1 MFDKKL
7 ALVLGSGGARGFC
20 HIGVLKVLEEYNI
33 KPDIVVGSSM
43 GAIIGGF
50 YCAGMPIDDMI
61 NLANK
66 ITQATVMDFD
76 LMPGKKLGFVNGNRV
91 KAIFLKYLGNVKIE
105 DLKIKYAAVATDI
118 LAGESVLITKGEL
131 WKAMRASMSI
141 PMFFKP
147 FEYEGR
153 LLIDGGVLYRLPI
166 PQAYKLGADI
176 TIAVDAL
183 GPFQKGQRP
192 TGLIKM
198 AEQTFMLLDWENTKR
213 INHLCDYLL
222 VPDMKD
228 KGQLVFKQNDLAIKA
243 GEECARE
250 HIKEILK
257 IIEKHNKNKKRDK
270 NNLTINR

>member
-1 MFDKKL
+1 MFDKKI

-50 YCAGMPIDDMI
+50 YCAGMPIDEMI

-66 ITQATVMDFD
+66 INQATITDFD
-76 LMPGKKLGFVNGNRV
+76 FLPGKKLGFVNGNRV
-91 KAIFLKYLGNVKIE
+91 KAIFLKYLGDKKIE

-118 LAGESVLITKGEL
+118 LTGESVMITRGEV

-141 PMFFKP
+141 PMYFKP

-183 GPFQKGQRP
+183 GPFQGQKP
-192 TGLIKM
+192 SGLIKM
-198 AEQTFMLLDWENTKR
+198 AEQTFLLLDWENAKR

-228 KGQLVFKQNDLAIKA
+228 RGQLSFKQNDLAIKA
-243 GEECARE
+243 GEDCARE
-250 HIKEILK
+250 HIDKILK
-257 IIEKHNKNKKRDK
+257 LVEKHHKSKKRIK
-270 NNLTINR
+270 KA

>member
-33 KPDIVVGSSM
+33 KPDIIVGSSM

-50 YCAGMPIDDMI
+50 YCAGMSIEEMI
-61 NLANK
+61 SITNK
-66 ITQATVMDFD
+66 INQATIMDFD

-91 KAIFLKYLGNVKIE
+91 KAIFLKYLSDIKIE

-118 LAGESVLITKGEL
+118 LTGESVMITRGEL

-141 PMFFKP
+141 PMYFKP

-183 GPFQKGQRP
+183 GPYQKGQRP
-192 TGLIKM
+192 SGLLKM
-198 AEQTFMLLDWENTKR
+198 AEQTFMLLDWENTR
-213 INHLCDYLL
+213 RVSHLCDYLL

-228 KGQLVFKQNDLAIKA
+228 KSLLSFKQNDLAIKA

-250 HIKEILK
+250 NIDKILK
-257 IIEKHNKNKKRDK
+257 LIEKHHKSKKRIK
-270 NNLTINR
+270 KA